1 MYCQVQCNGTDKAG
15 EIPRK
20 AGSEKMRRFYGQ
32 VGAWLG
38 LAAAVFILMFTLG
51 TKTAEPDSLAARL
64 QQQTAGD
71 LYQQAARIFLPAAFY
86 NEDEKTVADFLL
98 AQYAHLLPVC
108 SYIGTMSG
116 TANAAESSLGYYE
129 VLAKEAADENYI
141 DDQGNLVAA
150 VEKSIEENEANRIT
164 INREKLADY
173 DYLVQNFY
181 RIDRTTT
188 IGSDQLNASEL
199 LAKDLKINTQTNG
212 PAVLIYHT
220 HSQEGYADSDGSA
233 AMTVVGL
240 GDYLT
245 TLLQDIYGIPVL
257 HDTGQYD
264 LPSRDNAY
272 SKAEPAI
279 TKILQENPS
288 IQVVIDLHRDGVAEG
303 TRLVSQVNGKE
314 TAKIMFFN
322 GLSRTTA
329 NGDISYLPNPYI
341 QDNLAFSLQMQVA
354 AAELYPGF
362 TRPIYLKGY
371 RYNMHLC
378 PKTLLV
384 EVGAQT
390 NTFAEAKNAMEPLAH
405 MLATVLLKQ

>member
-1 MYCQVQCNGTDKAG
+1 
-15 EIPRK
+15 
-20 AGSEKMRRFYGQ
+20 MRHFQGQ
-32 VGAWLG
+32 VGAWIGIGICFFLLVG
-38 LAAAVFILMFTLG
+38 TIAAR
-51 TKTAEPDSLAARL
+51 TATEGSLAAS
-64 QQQTAGD
+64 AGEQMTTD
-71 LYQQAARIFLPAAFY
+71 LYQQAAKIFLPAAFY
-86 NEDEKTVADFLL
+86 EQEDESAVSWLL
-98 AQYAHLLPVC
+98 GQMQHVLPV
-108 SYIGTMSG
+108 YAYMGERRQTAGTL
-116 TANAAESSLGYYE
+116 ESSLGYYE
-129 VLAKEAADENYI
+129 VLAKEASDEAYI
-141 DDQGNLVAA
+141 DEDGNLISA

-164 INREKLADY
+164 INREKLMDY

-188 IGSDQLNASEL
+188 ISSDQLNAAEL
-199 LAKDLKINTQTNG
+199 LAKDLTINTDAGG
-212 PAVLIYHT
+212 PVILIYHT
-220 HSQEGYADSDGSA
+220 HSQEGYADSDGTE

-240 GDYLT
+240 GDYLA
-245 TLLQDIYGIPVL
+245 TLLQEIYGIPVL
-257 HDTGQYD
+257 HDRGQYD
-264 LPSRDNAY
+264 LPSRDSAY

-279 TKILQENPS
+279 TQILKDNPS

-303 TRLVSQVNGKE
+303 TRLVSQVNGKD

-341 QDNLAFSLQMQVA
+341 QDNLSFSLQMQLA
-354 AAELYPGF
+354 AAELYPDF

-378 PKTLLV
+378 PKSLLV

-405 MLATVLLKQ
+405 LLAQVLLKQ

>member
-1 MYCQVQCNGTDKAG
+1 
-15 EIPRK
+15 
-20 AGSEKMRRFYGQ
+20 MRHFQGQ
-32 VGAWLG
+32 VGAWIGIGICFFLLVG
-38 LAAAVFILMFTLG
+38 TIAAR
-51 TKTAEPDSLAARL
+51 TATEGSLAAS
-64 QQQTAGD
+64 AGEQMTTD
-71 LYQQAARIFLPAAFY
+71 LYQQAAKIFLPAAFY
-86 NEDEKTVADFLL
+86 EQEDESAVSWLL
-98 AQYAHLLPVC
+98 GQMQHVLPV
-108 SYIGTMSG
+108 YAYMGERRQTAGTL
-116 TANAAESSLGYYE
+116 ESSLGYYE
-129 VLAKEAADENYI
+129 VLAKEASDEAYI
-141 DDQGNLVAA
+141 DDDGNLISA

-164 INREKLADY
+164 INREKLMYY

-188 IGSDQLNASEL
+188 ISSDQLNAAEL
-199 LAKDLKINTQTNG
+199 LAKDLTINTDAGG
-212 PAVLIYHT
+212 PVILIYHT
-220 HSQEGYADSDGSA
+220 HSQEGYADSDGTE

-240 GDYLT
+240 VDYLA
-245 TLLQDIYGIPVL
+245 TLLQEIYGIPVL
-257 HDTGQYD
+257 HDRGQYD
-264 LPSRDNAY
+264 LPSRDSAY

-279 TKILQENPS
+279 TQILKDNPS

-303 TRLVSQVNGKE
+303 TRLVSQVNGKD

-341 QDNLAFSLQMQVA
+341 QDNLAFSLQMQLA
-354 AAELYPGF
+354 AAELYPDF

-378 PKTLLV
+378 PKSLLV

-405 MLATVLLKQ
+405 ILAQVLLKQ

>member
-1 MYCQVQCNGTDKAG
+1 
-15 EIPRK
+15 
-20 AGSEKMRRFYGQ
+20 MRHFQGQ
-32 VGAWLG
+32 VGAWIGIGICFFLLIG
-38 LAAAVFILMFTLG
+38 AIG
-51 TKTAEPDSLAARL
+51 TGTAEEDSLAVSV
-64 QQQTAGD
+64 QEQMTAD
-71 LYQQAARIFLPAAFY
+71 LYRQAAKIFLPSAFY
-86 NEDEKTVADFLL
+86 EREDESAVSWLL
-98 AQYAHLLPVC
+98 GQMQHVLPV
-108 SYIGTMSG
+108 YAYMGERRQMTGTS
-116 TANAAESSLGYYE
+116 ESSLGYYE
-129 VLAKEAADENYI
+129 VLAKEATDEAYI
-141 DDQGNLVAA
+141 DGDGNLISA

-164 INREKLADY
+164 INREKLLDY

-188 IGSDQLNASEL
+188 ISSDQLNASEL
-199 LAKDLKINTQTNG
+199 LAKDLTIDTNAGG
-212 PAVLIYHT
+212 PVVLIYHT
-220 HSQEGYADSDGSA
+220 HSQEGYADSDGTE

-240 GDYLT
+240 GDYLA
-245 TLLQDIYGIPVL
+245 TLLQKIYGIPVL
-257 HDTGQYD
+257 HDKGQYD
-264 LPSRDNAY
+264 LPSRDSAY

-279 TKILQENPS
+279 TQILKDNPS

-303 TRLVSQVNGKE
+303 TRLVSQVNGKD

-341 QDNLAFSLQMQVA
+341 QDNLAFSLQMQLA
-354 AAELYPGF
+354 AAELYPDF

-378 PKTLLV
+378 PKSLLV

-405 MLATVLLKQ
+405 LLAQVLLKQ

>member
-1 MYCQVQCNGTDKAG
+1 
-15 EIPRK
+15 
-20 AGSEKMRRFYGQ
+20 MRRFYGQ
-32 VGAWLG
+32 VGAWAG
-38 LAAAVFILMFTLG
+38 LATAVLLLVFTLG
-51 TKTAEPDSLAARL
+51 VETAAPDSLAARL
-64 QQQTAGD
+64 QEQISRD
-71 LYQQAARIFLPAAFY
+71 VYQQAAGLFLPAAFY
-86 NEDEKTVADFLL
+86 EEEEKSAADLLTVQIGHF
-98 AQYAHLLPVC
+98 LPV
-108 SYIGTMSG
+108 YRYMGEMSK

-129 VLAKEAADENYI
+129 VLAREAADENYI
-141 DDQGNLVAA
+141 DENGNLIST
-150 VEKSIEENEANRIT
+150 VEKSIQENEANRVA
-164 INREKLADY
+164 INRDKLMDY

-188 IGSDQLNASEL
+188 ISSNQLNASEL
-199 LAKDLKINTQTNG
+199 LGKDLKINRDASG
-212 PAVLIYHT
+212 PVVLIYHT

-233 AMTVVGL
+233 AMSVVGL

-245 TLLQDIYGIPVL
+245 TLLQDVYGIPVL

-279 TKILQENPS
+279 TKIVNENPS

-303 TRLVSQVNGKE
+303 TRLVSQVNGKD

-378 PKTLLV
+378 PKSLLV

-405 MLATVLLKQ
+405 LLSQVLLGE

>member
-1 MYCQVQCNGTDKAG
+1 
-15 EIPRK
+15 
-20 AGSEKMRRFYGQ
+20 MRHFQGQ
-32 VGAWLG
+32 VGAWIGIGICFFLLVG
-38 LAAAVFILMFTLG
+38 TIAAR
-51 TKTAEPDSLAARL
+51 TATEGSLAAS
-64 QQQTAGD
+64 AGEQMTTD
-71 LYQQAARIFLPAAFY
+71 LYQQAAKIFLPAAFY
-86 NEDEKTVADFLL
+86 EQEDESAVSWLL
-98 AQYAHLLPVC
+98 GQMQHVLPV
-108 SYIGTMSG
+108 YAYMGERRQTAGTL
-116 TANAAESSLGYYE
+116 ESSLGYYE
-129 VLAKEAADENYI
+129 VLAKEASDEAYI
-141 DDQGNLVAA
+141 DGDGNLISA

-164 INREKLADY
+164 INREKLMDY

-188 IGSDQLNASEL
+188 ISSDQLNTAEL
-199 LAKDLKINTQTNG
+199 LAKDLTINTDAGG
-212 PAVLIYHT
+212 PVILIYHT
-220 HSQEGYADSDGSA
+220 HSQEGYADSDGTE

-240 GDYLT
+240 GDYLA
-245 TLLQDIYGIPVL
+245 TLLQEIYGIPVL
-257 HDTGQYD
+257 HDRGQYD
-264 LPSRDNAY
+264 LPSRDSAY

-279 TKILQENPS
+279 TQILKDNPS

-303 TRLVSQVNGKE
+303 TRLVSQVNGKD

-341 QDNLAFSLQMQVA
+341 QDNLAFSLQMQLA
-354 AAELYPGF
+354 AAELYPDF

-378 PKTLLV
+378 PKSLLV

-405 MLATVLLKQ
+405 LLAQVLLKQ

>member
-1 MYCQVQCNGTDKAG
+1 
-15 EIPRK
+15 
-20 AGSEKMRRFYGQ
+20 MRHFQGQ
-32 VGAWLG
+32 VGAWIGIGICFFLLVG
-38 LAAAVFILMFTLG
+38 TIAAR
-51 TKTAEPDSLAARL
+51 TATEGSLAAS
-64 QQQTAGD
+64 AGEQMTTD
-71 LYQQAARIFLPAAFY
+71 LYQQAAKIFLPAAFY
-86 NEDEKTVADFLL
+86 EQEDESAVSWLL
-98 AQYAHLLPVC
+98 GQMQHVLPV
-108 SYIGTMSG
+108 YAYMGERRQTAGTL
-116 TANAAESSLGYYE
+116 ESSLGYYE
-129 VLAKEAADENYI
+129 VLAKEASDEAYI
-141 DDQGNLVAA
+141 DEDGNLISA

-164 INREKLADY
+164 INREKLMDY

-188 IGSDQLNASEL
+188 ISSDQLNAAEL
-199 LAKDLKINTQTNG
+199 LAKDLTINTDAGG
-212 PAVLIYHT
+212 PVILIYHT
-220 HSQEGYADSDGSA
+220 HSQEGYTDSDGTE

-240 GDYLT
+240 GDYLA
-245 TLLQDIYGIPVL
+245 TLLQEIYGIPVL
-257 HDTGQYD
+257 HDRGQYD
-264 LPSRDNAY
+264 LPSRDSAY

-279 TKILQENPS
+279 TQILKDNPS

-303 TRLVSQVNGKE
+303 TRLVSQVNGKD

-341 QDNLAFSLQMQVA
+341 QDNLAFSLQMQLA
-354 AAELYPGF
+354 AAELYPDF

-378 PKTLLV
+378 PKSLLV

-405 MLATVLLKQ
+405 LLAQVLLKQ

>member
-1 MYCQVQCNGTDKAG
+1 
-15 EIPRK
+15 
-20 AGSEKMRRFYGQ
+20 MRHFQGQ
-32 VGAWLG
+32 VGAWIGIGICFFLLVG
-38 LAAAVFILMFTLG
+38 TIAAR
-51 TKTAEPDSLAARL
+51 TATEGSLAAS
-64 QQQTAGD
+64 AGEQMTTD
-71 LYQQAARIFLPAAFY
+71 LYQQAAKIFLPAAFY
-86 NEDEKTVADFLL
+86 EQEDESAVSWLL
-98 AQYAHLLPVC
+98 GQMQHVLPV
-108 SYIGTMSG
+108 YAYMGERRQTAGTL
-116 TANAAESSLGYYE
+116 ESSLGYYE
-129 VLAKEAADENYI
+129 VLAKEASDEAYI
-141 DDQGNLVAA
+141 DEDGNLISA

-164 INREKLADY
+164 INREKLMDY

-188 IGSDQLNASEL
+188 ISADQLNAAEL
-199 LAKDLKINTQTNG
+199 LAKDLTINTDAGG
-212 PAVLIYHT
+212 PVILIYHT
-220 HSQEGYADSDGSA
+220 HSQEGYADSDGTE

-240 GDYLT
+240 GDYLA
-245 TLLQDIYGIPVL
+245 TLLQEIYGIPVL
-257 HDTGQYD
+257 HDRGQYD
-264 LPSRDNAY
+264 LPSRDSAY

-279 TKILQENPS
+279 TQILKDNPS

-303 TRLVSQVNGKE
+303 TRLVSQVNGKD

-341 QDNLAFSLQMQVA
+341 QDNLAFSLQMQLA
-354 AAELYPGF
+354 AAELYPDF

-378 PKTLLV
+378 PKSLLV

-405 MLATVLLKQ
+405 LLAQVLLKQ

>member
-1 MYCQVQCNGTDKAG
+1 
-15 EIPRK
+15 
-20 AGSEKMRRFYGQ
+20 MRHFQGQ
-32 VGAWLG
+32 VGAWIGIGICFFLLIG
-38 LAAAVFILMFTLG
+38 AIG
-51 TKTAEPDSLAARL
+51 TGTAEEDSLAVSV
-64 QQQTAGD
+64 QEQMTAD
-71 LYQQAARIFLPAAFY
+71 LYRQAAKIFLPSAFY
-86 NEDEKTVADFLL
+86 EREDESAVSWLL
-98 AQYAHLLPVC
+98 GQMQHVLPV
-108 SYIGTMSG
+108 YAYMGERRQMTGTS
-116 TANAAESSLGYYE
+116 ESSLGYYE
-129 VLAKEAADENYI
+129 VLAKEATDEAYI
-141 DDQGNLVAA
+141 DGDGNLISA

-164 INREKLADY
+164 IHREKLLDY

-188 IGSDQLNASEL
+188 ISSDQLNASEL
-199 LAKDLKINTQTNG
+199 LAKDLTIDTNAGG
-212 PAVLIYHT
+212 PVVLIYHT
-220 HSQEGYADSDGSA
+220 HSQEGYADSDGTE

-240 GDYLT
+240 GDYLA
-245 TLLQDIYGIPVL
+245 TLLQKIYGIPVL
-257 HDTGQYD
+257 HDKGQYD
-264 LPSRDNAY
+264 LPSRDSAY

-279 TKILQENPS
+279 TQILKDNPS

-303 TRLVSQVNGKE
+303 TRLVSQVNGKD

-341 QDNLAFSLQMQVA
+341 QDNLAFSLQMQLA
-354 AAELYPGF
+354 AAELYPDF

-378 PKTLLV
+378 PKSLLV

-405 MLATVLLKQ
+405 LLAQVLLKQ

>member
-1 MYCQVQCNGTDKAG
+1 
-15 EIPRK
+15 
-20 AGSEKMRRFYGQ
+20 MRHFQGQ
-32 VGAWLG
+32 VGAWIGIGICFFLLVG
-38 LAAAVFILMFTLG
+38 TIAAR
-51 TKTAEPDSLAARL
+51 TATEGSLAVS
-64 QQQTAGD
+64 AGEQMTTD
-71 LYQQAARIFLPAAFY
+71 LYQQAAKIFLPAAFY
-86 NEDEKTVADFLL
+86 EQEDESAVSWLL
-98 AQYAHLLPVC
+98 GQMQHVLPV
-108 SYIGTMSG
+108 YAYMGERRQTAGTL
-116 TANAAESSLGYYE
+116 ESSLGYYE
-129 VLAKEAADENYI
+129 VLAKEASDEAYI
-141 DDQGNLVAA
+141 DEDGNLISA

-164 INREKLADY
+164 INREKLMDY

-188 IGSDQLNASEL
+188 ISSDQLNAAEL
-199 LAKDLKINTQTNG
+199 LAKDLTINTDAGG
-212 PAVLIYHT
+212 PVILIYHT
-220 HSQEGYADSDGSA
+220 HSQEGYADSDGTE

-240 GDYLT
+240 GDYLA
-245 TLLQDIYGIPVL
+245 TLLQEIYGIPVL
-257 HDTGQYD
+257 HDKGQYD
-264 LPSRDNAY
+264 LPSRDSAY

-279 TKILQENPS
+279 TQILKDNPS

-303 TRLVSQVNGKE
+303 TRLVSQVNGKD

-341 QDNLAFSLQMQVA
+341 QDNLAFSLQMQLA
-354 AAELYPGF
+354 AAELYPDF

-378 PKTLLV
+378 PKSLLV

-405 MLATVLLKQ
+405 LLAQVLLKQ

>member
-1 MYCQVQCNGTDKAG
+1 
-15 EIPRK
+15 
-20 AGSEKMRRFYGQ
+20 MRHFQGQ
-32 VGAWLG
+32 VGAWIGIGICFFLLVG
-38 LAAAVFILMFTLG
+38 TIAAR
-51 TKTAEPDSLAARL
+51 TATEGSLAAS
-64 QQQTAGD
+64 AGEQMTTD
-71 LYQQAARIFLPAAFY
+71 LYQQAAKIFLPAAFY
-86 NEDEKTVADFLL
+86 EQEDESAVSWLL
-98 AQYAHLLPVC
+98 GQMQHVLPV
-108 SYIGTMSG
+108 YAYMGERRQTAGTL
-116 TANAAESSLGYYE
+116 ESSLGYYE
-129 VLAKEAADENYI
+129 VLAKEASDEAYI
-141 DDQGNLVAA
+141 DEDGNLISA

-164 INREKLADY
+164 INREKLMDY

-188 IGSDQLNASEL
+188 ISSDQLNAAEL
-199 LAKDLKINTQTNG
+199 LAKDLTINTDAGG
-212 PAVLIYHT
+212 PVILIYHT
-220 HSQEGYADSDGSA
+220 HSQEGYADSDGTE

-240 GDYLT
+240 GDHLA
-245 TLLQDIYGIPVL
+245 TLLQEIYGIPVL
-257 HDTGQYD
+257 HDRGQYD
-264 LPSRDNAY
+264 LPSRDSAY

-279 TKILQENPS
+279 TQILKDNPS

-303 TRLVSQVNGKE
+303 TRLVSQVNGKD

-341 QDNLAFSLQMQVA
+341 QDNLAFSLQMQLA
-354 AAELYPGF
+354 AAELYPDF

-378 PKTLLV
+378 PKSLLV

-405 MLATVLLKQ
+405 LLAQVLLKQ

>member
-1 MYCQVQCNGTDKAG
+1 MKRKKRAQRIFFLGQLAHFLPVYSYMG
-15 EIPRK
+15 EISR
-20 AGSEKMRRFYGQ
+20 
-32 VGAWLG
+32 
-38 LAAAVFILMFTLG
+38 
-51 TKTAEPDSLAARL
+51 
-64 QQQTAGD
+64 
-71 LYQQAARIFLPAAFY
+71 
-86 NEDEKTVADFLL
+86 
-98 AQYAHLLPVC
+98 
-108 SYIGTMSG
+108 
-116 TANAAESSLGYYE
+116 TANSKESSLGYYE
-129 VLAKEAADENYI
+129 VLAREAADENYI
-141 DDQGNLVAA
+141 DENGNLVST

-164 INREKLADY
+164 IHREKLMDY
-173 DYLVQNFY
+173 DYLVQHFY

-188 IGSDQLNASEL
+188 ISSDQLNAEKL
-199 LAKDLKINTQTNG
+199 LGQDLRINREAEG

-233 AMTVVGL
+233 DMTVVGL
-240 GDYLT
+240 GNYLT
-245 TLLQDIYGIPVL
+245 TLLQDVYGISVL

-279 TKILQENPS
+279 TKIVKENPS

-303 TRLVSQVNGKE
+303 TRLVSRVNGKD

-354 AAELYPGF
+354 AAELYPEF

-405 MLATVLLKQ
+405 LLSQVLLGQ

>member
-1 MYCQVQCNGTDKAG
+1 
-15 EIPRK
+15 
-20 AGSEKMRRFYGQ
+20 MRHFQGQ
-32 VGAWLG
+32 VGAWIGIGICFFLLVG
-38 LAAAVFILMFTLG
+38 TIAARTVTEG
-51 TKTAEPDSLAARL
+51 SLAAS
-64 QQQTAGD
+64 AGEQMTTD
-71 LYQQAARIFLPAAFY
+71 LYQQAAKIFLPAAFY
-86 NEDEKTVADFLL
+86 EQEDESAVSWLL
-98 AQYAHLLPVC
+98 GQMQHVLPV
-108 SYIGTMSG
+108 YAYMGERRQTAGTL
-116 TANAAESSLGYYE
+116 ESSLGYYE
-129 VLAKEAADENYI
+129 VLAKEASDEAYI
-141 DDQGNLVAA
+141 DEDGNLISA

-164 INREKLADY
+164 INREKLMDY

-188 IGSDQLNASEL
+188 ISSDQLNAAEL
-199 LAKDLKINTQTNG
+199 LAKDLTINTDAGG
-212 PAVLIYHT
+212 PVILIYHT
-220 HSQEGYADSDGSA
+220 HSQEGYADSDGTE

-240 GDYLT
+240 GDYLA
-245 TLLQDIYGIPVL
+245 TLLQEIYGIPVL
-257 HDTGQYD
+257 HDKGQYD
-264 LPSRDNAY
+264 LPSRDSAY

-279 TKILQENPS
+279 TQILKDNPS

-303 TRLVSQVNGKE
+303 TRLVSQVNGKD

-341 QDNLAFSLQMQVA
+341 QDNLAFSLQMQLA
-354 AAELYPGF
+354 AAELYPDF

-378 PKTLLV
+378 PKSLLV

-405 MLATVLLKQ
+405 LLAQVLLKQ

>member
-1 MYCQVQCNGTDKAG
+1 
-15 EIPRK
+15 
-20 AGSEKMRRFYGQ
+20 MRHFQGQ
-32 VGAWLG
+32 VGAWIGIGICFFLLIG
-38 LAAAVFILMFTLG
+38 AIG
-51 TKTAEPDSLAARL
+51 TGIAEEDSLAASA
-64 QQQTAGD
+64 QEQMTAD
-71 LYQQAARIFLPAAFY
+71 LYRQAAKIFLPSAFY
-86 NEDEKTVADFLL
+86 EQEDESAVSWLL
-98 AQYAHLLPVC
+98 GQMQHVLPV
-108 SYIGTMSG
+108 YAYMGERRQMTGTS
-116 TANAAESSLGYYE
+116 ESSLGYYE
-129 VLAKEAADENYI
+129 VLAKEATDEAYI
-141 DDQGNLVAA
+141 DGDGNLISA

-164 INREKLADY
+164 INREKLLDY

-188 IGSDQLNASEL
+188 ISSDQLNASEL
-199 LAKDLKINTQTNG
+199 LAKDLTIDTNAGG
-212 PAVLIYHT
+212 PVVLIYHT
-220 HSQEGYADSDGSA
+220 HSQEGYADSDGTE

-240 GDYLT
+240 GDYLA
-245 TLLQDIYGIPVL
+245 TLLQEIYGIPVL
-257 HDTGQYD
+257 HDKGQYD
-264 LPSRDNAY
+264 LPSRDSAY

-279 TKILQENPS
+279 TQILKDNPS

-303 TRLVSQVNGKE
+303 TRLVSQVNGKD

-341 QDNLAFSLQMQVA
+341 QDNLAFSLQMQLA
-354 AAELYPGF
+354 AAELYPDF

-378 PKTLLV
+378 PKSLLV

-405 MLATVLLKQ
+405 LLSQVLLKQ

>member
-1 MYCQVQCNGTDKAG
+1 
-15 EIPRK
+15 
-20 AGSEKMRRFYGQ
+20 MRHFQGQ
-32 VGAWLG
+32 VGAWIGIGICFFLLVG
-38 LAAAVFILMFTLG
+38 TIAAR
-51 TKTAEPDSLAARL
+51 TATEGSLAAS
-64 QQQTAGD
+64 AGEQMTTD
-71 LYQQAARIFLPAAFY
+71 LYQQAAKIFLPAAFY
-86 NEDEKTVADFLL
+86 EQEDESAVSWLL
-98 AQYAHLLPVC
+98 GQMQHVLPV
-108 SYIGTMSG
+108 YAYMGERRQTAGTL
-116 TANAAESSLGYYE
+116 ESSLGYYE
-129 VLAKEAADENYI
+129 VLAKEASDEAYI
-141 DDQGNLVAA
+141 DEDGNLISA

-164 INREKLADY
+164 INREKLMDY

-188 IGSDQLNASEL
+188 ISSDQLNAAEL
-199 LAKDLKINTQTNG
+199 LAKDLTINTDAGG
-212 PAVLIYHT
+212 PVILIYHT
-220 HSQEGYADSDGSA
+220 HSQEGYADSDGTE

-240 GDYLT
+240 GDYLA
-245 TLLQDIYGIPVL
+245 TLLQEIYGIPVL
-257 HDTGQYD
+257 HDMGQYD
-264 LPSRDNAY
+264 LPSRDSAY

-279 TKILQENPS
+279 TQILKDNPS

-303 TRLVSQVNGKE
+303 TRLVSQVNGKD

-341 QDNLAFSLQMQVA
+341 QDNLAFSLQMQLA
-354 AAELYPGF
+354 AAELYPDF

-378 PKTLLV
+378 PKSLLV

-405 MLATVLLKQ
+405 LLAQVLLKQ

>member
-1 MYCQVQCNGTDKAG
+1 
-15 EIPRK
+15 
-20 AGSEKMRRFYGQ
+20 MRHFQGQ
-32 VGAWLG
+32 VGAWIGIGICFFLLVG
-38 LAAAVFILMFTLG
+38 TIAAR
-51 TKTAEPDSLAARL
+51 TATEGSLAAS
-64 QQQTAGD
+64 AGEQMTTD
-71 LYQQAARIFLPAAFY
+71 LYQQAAKISLPPAFY
-86 NEDEKTVADFLL
+86 EQEDESAVSWLL
-98 AQYAHLLPVC
+98 GQMQHVLPV
-108 SYIGTMSG
+108 YAYMGERRQTAGTL
-116 TANAAESSLGYYE
+116 ESSLGYYE
-129 VLAKEAADENYI
+129 VLAKEASDEAYI
-141 DDQGNLVAA
+141 DEDGNLISA

-164 INREKLADY
+164 INREKLMDY

-188 IGSDQLNASEL
+188 ISSDQLNAAEL
-199 LAKDLKINTQTNG
+199 LAKDLTINTDAGG
-212 PAVLIYHT
+212 PVILIYHT
-220 HSQEGYADSDGSA
+220 HSQEGYADSDGTE

-240 GDYLT
+240 GDYLA
-245 TLLQDIYGIPVL
+245 TLLQEIYGIPVL
-257 HDTGQYD
+257 HDRGQYD
-264 LPSRDNAY
+264 LPSRDSAY

-279 TKILQENPS
+279 TQILKDNPS

-303 TRLVSQVNGKE
+303 TRLVSQVNGKD

-341 QDNLAFSLQMQVA
+341 QDNLAFSLQMQLA
-354 AAELYPGF
+354 AAELYPDF

-378 PKTLLV
+378 PKSLLV

-405 MLATVLLKQ
+405 LLAQVLLKQ

>member
-1 MYCQVQCNGTDKAG
+1 
-15 EIPRK
+15 
-20 AGSEKMRRFYGQ
+20 MRHFQGQ
-32 VGAWLG
+32 VGAWIGIGICFFLLVG
-38 LAAAVFILMFTLG
+38 TIAAR
-51 TKTAEPDSLAARL
+51 TATEGSLAAS
-64 QQQTAGD
+64 AGEQMTTD
-71 LYQQAARIFLPAAFY
+71 LYQQAAKIFLPAAFY
-86 NEDEKTVADFLL
+86 EQEDESAVSWLL
-98 AQYAHLLPVC
+98 GQMQHVLPV
-108 SYIGTMSG
+108 YAYMGERRQTAGTL
-116 TANAAESSLGYYE
+116 ESSLGYYE
-129 VLAKEAADENYI
+129 VLAKEASDEAYI
-141 DDQGNLVAA
+141 DEDGNLISA

-164 INREKLADY
+164 INREKLMDY

-188 IGSDQLNASEL
+188 ISSDQLNAAEL
-199 LAKDLKINTQTNG
+199 LAKDLTINTDAGG
-212 PAVLIYHT
+212 PVILIYHT
-220 HSQEGYADSDGSA
+220 HSQEGYADSDRTE

-240 GDYLT
+240 GDYLA
-245 TLLQDIYGIPVL
+245 TLLQEIYGIPVL
-257 HDTGQYD
+257 HDRGQYD
-264 LPSRDNAY
+264 LPSRDSAY

-279 TKILQENPS
+279 TQILKDNPS

-303 TRLVSQVNGKE
+303 TRLVSQVNGKD

-341 QDNLAFSLQMQVA
+341 QDNLAFSLQMQLA
-354 AAELYPGF
+354 AAELYPDF

-378 PKTLLV
+378 PKSLLV

-405 MLATVLLKQ
+405 LLAQVLLKQ

>member
-1 MYCQVQCNGTDKAG
+1 
-15 EIPRK
+15 
-20 AGSEKMRRFYGQ
+20 MRHFQGQ
-32 VGAWLG
+32 VGAWIGIGICFFLLVG
-38 LAAAVFILMFTLG
+38 TIAAR
-51 TKTAEPDSLAARL
+51 TAMEGSLAAS
-64 QQQTAGD
+64 AGEQMTTD
-71 LYQQAARIFLPAAFY
+71 LYQQAAKIFLPAAFY
-86 NEDEKTVADFLL
+86 EQEDESAVSWLL
-98 AQYAHLLPVC
+98 GQMQHVLPV
-108 SYIGTMSG
+108 YAYMGERRQTAGTL
-116 TANAAESSLGYYE
+116 ESSLGYYE
-129 VLAKEAADENYI
+129 VLAKEASDEAYI
-141 DDQGNLVAA
+141 DEDGNLISA

-164 INREKLADY
+164 INREKLMDY

-188 IGSDQLNASEL
+188 ISSDQLNAAEL
-199 LAKDLKINTQTNG
+199 LAKDLTINTDAGG
-212 PAVLIYHT
+212 PVILIYHT
-220 HSQEGYADSDGSA
+220 HSQEGYADSDGTE

-240 GDYLT
+240 GDYLA
-245 TLLQDIYGIPVL
+245 TLLQEIYGIPVL
-257 HDTGQYD
+257 HDRGQYD
-264 LPSRDNAY
+264 LPSRDSAY

-279 TKILQENPS
+279 TQILKDNPS

-303 TRLVSQVNGKE
+303 TRLVSQVNGKD

-341 QDNLAFSLQMQVA
+341 QDNLAFSLQMQLA
-354 AAELYPGF
+354 AAELYPDF

-378 PKTLLV
+378 PKSLLV

-405 MLATVLLKQ
+405 LLAQVLLKQ

>member
-1 MYCQVQCNGTDKAG
+1 
-15 EIPRK
+15 
-20 AGSEKMRRFYGQ
+20 MRHFQGQ
-32 VGAWLG
+32 VGAWIGIGICFFLLVG
-38 LAAAVFILMFTLG
+38 TIAAR
-51 TKTAEPDSLAARL
+51 TATEGSLAAS
-64 QQQTAGD
+64 AGEQMTTD
-71 LYQQAARIFLPAAFY
+71 LYQQAAKIFLPAAFY
-86 NEDEKTVADFLL
+86 EQEDESAVSWLL
-98 AQYAHLLPVC
+98 GQMQHVLPV
-108 SYIGTMSG
+108 YAYMGERRQTAGTL
-116 TANAAESSLGYYE
+116 ESSLGYYE
-129 VLAKEAADENYI
+129 VLAKEASDEAYI
-141 DDQGNLVAA
+141 DEDGNLISA

-164 INREKLADY
+164 INREKLMDY

-188 IGSDQLNASEL
+188 ISSDQLNAAEL
-199 LAKDLKINTQTNG
+199 LAKDLTINTDAGG
-212 PAVLIYHT
+212 PVILIYHT
-220 HSQEGYADSDGSA
+220 HSQEGYADSDGTE

-240 GDYLT
+240 GDYLA
-245 TLLQDIYGIPVL
+245 TLLQEIYGIPVL
-257 HDTGQYD
+257 HDKGQYD
-264 LPSRDNAY
+264 LPSRDSAY

-279 TKILQENPS
+279 TQILKDNPS

-303 TRLVSQVNGKE
+303 TRLVSQVNGKD

-341 QDNLAFSLQMQVA
+341 QDNLAFSLQMQLA
-354 AAELYPGF
+354 AAELYPDF

-378 PKTLLV
+378 PKSLLV

-405 MLATVLLKQ
+405 LLAQVLLKQ

>member
-1 MYCQVQCNGTDKAG
+1 
-15 EIPRK
+15 
-20 AGSEKMRRFYGQ
+20 MRHFQGQ
-32 VGAWLG
+32 VGAWIGIGICFFLLVG
-38 LAAAVFILMFTLG
+38 TIAAR
-51 TKTAEPDSLAARL
+51 TATEGSLAAS
-64 QQQTAGD
+64 AGEQMTTD
-71 LYQQAARIFLPAAFY
+71 LYQQAAKIFLPAAFY
-86 NEDEKTVADFLL
+86 EQEDESAVSWLL
-98 AQYAHLLPVC
+98 GQMQHVLPV
-108 SYIGTMSG
+108 YAYMGERRQTAGTL
-116 TANAAESSLGYYE
+116 ESSLGYYE
-129 VLAKEAADENYI
+129 VLAKEASDEAYI
-141 DDQGNLVAA
+141 DEDGNLISA

-164 INREKLADY
+164 INREKLMDY

-188 IGSDQLNASEL
+188 ISSDQLNAAEL
-199 LAKDLKINTQTNG
+199 LAKDLTINTEAGG
-212 PAVLIYHT
+212 PVILIYHT
-220 HSQEGYADSDGSA
+220 HSQEGYADSDGTE

-240 GDYLT
+240 GDYLA
-245 TLLQDIYGIPVL
+245 TLLQEIYGIPVL
-257 HDTGQYD
+257 HDRGQYD
-264 LPSRDNAY
+264 LPSRDSAY

-279 TKILQENPS
+279 TQILKDNPS

-303 TRLVSQVNGKE
+303 TRLVSQVNGKD

-341 QDNLAFSLQMQVA
+341 QDNLAFSLQMQLA
-354 AAELYPGF
+354 AAELYPDF

-378 PKTLLV
+378 PKSLLV

-405 MLATVLLKQ
+405 LLAQVLLKQ

>member
-1 MYCQVQCNGTDKAG
+1 MDRHWYLLFPAGRHDSGKDSDGGVPGGERRGTDDNRF
-15 EIPRK
+15 IS
-20 AGSEKMRRFYGQ
+20 AGSEN
-32 VGAWLG
+32 
-38 LAAAVFILMFTLG
+38 
-51 TKTAEPDSLAARL
+51 
-64 QQQTAGD
+64 
-71 LYQQAARIFLPAAFY
+71 FLPAAFY
-86 NEDEKTVADFLL
+86 EQEDESAVSWLL
-98 AQYAHLLPVC
+98 GQMQHVLPV
-108 SYIGTMSG
+108 YAYMGERRQTAGTL
-116 TANAAESSLGYYE
+116 ESSLGYYE
-129 VLAKEAADENYI
+129 VLAKEASDEAYI
-141 DDQGNLVAA
+141 DEDGNLISA

-164 INREKLADY
+164 INREKLMDY

-188 IGSDQLNASEL
+188 ISSDQLNAAEL
-199 LAKDLKINTQTNG
+199 LAKDLTINTDAGG
-212 PAVLIYHT
+212 PVILIYHT
-220 HSQEGYADSDGSA
+220 HSQEGYADSDGTE

-240 GDYLT
+240 GDYLA
-245 TLLQDIYGIPVL
+245 TLLQEIYGIPVL
-257 HDTGQYD
+257 HDRGQYD
-264 LPSRDNAY
+264 LPSRDSAY

-279 TKILQENPS
+279 TQILKDNPS

-303 TRLVSQVNGKE
+303 TRLVSQVNGKD

-341 QDNLAFSLQMQVA
+341 QDNLAFSLQMQLA
-354 AAELYPGF
+354 AAELYPDF

-378 PKTLLV
+378 PKSLLV

-405 MLATVLLKQ
+405 LLAQVLLKQ

>member
-1 MYCQVQCNGTDKAG
+1 
-15 EIPRK
+15 
-20 AGSEKMRRFYGQ
+20 MRHFQGQ
-32 VGAWLG
+32 VGAWIGIGICFFLLIG
-38 LAAAVFILMFTLG
+38 AIG
-51 TKTAEPDSLAARL
+51 TGTAEEDSLAVSV
-64 QQQTAGD
+64 QEQMTAD
-71 LYQQAARIFLPAAFY
+71 LYRQAAKIFLPSAFY
-86 NEDEKTVADFLL
+86 EREDESAVSWLL
-98 AQYAHLLPVC
+98 GQMQHVLPV
-108 SYIGTMSG
+108 YAYMGERRQMTGTS
-116 TANAAESSLGYYE
+116 ESSLGYYE
-129 VLAKEAADENYI
+129 VLAKEATDEAYI
-141 DDQGNLVAA
+141 DGDGNLISA

-164 INREKLADY
+164 IHREKLLDY

-188 IGSDQLNASEL
+188 ISSDQLNASEL
-199 LAKDLKINTQTNG
+199 LAKDLTIDTNAGG
-212 PAVLIYHT
+212 PVVLIYHT
-220 HSQEGYADSDGSA
+220 HSQEGYADSDGTE

-240 GDYLT
+240 GDYLA
-245 TLLQDIYGIPVL
+245 TLLQEIYGIPVL
-257 HDTGQYD
+257 HDKGQYD
-264 LPSRDNAY
+264 LPSRDSAY

-279 TKILQENPS
+279 TQILKDNPS

-303 TRLVSQVNGKE
+303 TRLVSQVNGKD

-341 QDNLAFSLQMQVA
+341 QDNLAFSLQMQLA
-354 AAELYPGF
+354 AAELYPDF

-378 PKTLLV
+378 PKSLLV

-405 MLATVLLKQ
+405 LLAQVLLKQ

>member
-1 MYCQVQCNGTDKAG
+1 
-15 EIPRK
+15 
-20 AGSEKMRRFYGQ
+20 MRHFQGQ
-32 VGAWLG
+32 VGAWIGIGICFFLLVG
-38 LAAAVFILMFTLG
+38 TIAAR
-51 TKTAEPDSLAARL
+51 TAAEGSLAAS
-64 QQQTAGD
+64 AGEQMTTD
-71 LYQQAARIFLPAAFY
+71 LYQQAAKIFLPAAFY
-86 NEDEKTVADFLL
+86 EQEDESAVSWLL
-98 AQYAHLLPVC
+98 GQMQHVLPV
-108 SYIGTMSG
+108 YAYMGERRQTAGTL
-116 TANAAESSLGYYE
+116 ESSLGYYE
-129 VLAKEAADENYI
+129 VLAKEASDEAYI
-141 DDQGNLVAA
+141 DEDGNLISA

-164 INREKLADY
+164 INREKLMDY

-188 IGSDQLNASEL
+188 ISSDQLNAAEL
-199 LAKDLKINTQTNG
+199 LAKDLTINTDAGG
-212 PAVLIYHT
+212 PVILIYHT
-220 HSQEGYADSDGSA
+220 HSQEGYADSDGTE

-240 GDYLT
+240 GDYLA
-245 TLLQDIYGIPVL
+245 TLLQEIYGIPVL
-257 HDTGQYD
+257 HDRGQYD
-264 LPSRDNAY
+264 LPSRDSAY

-279 TKILQENPS
+279 TQILKDNPS

-303 TRLVSQVNGKE
+303 TRLVSQVNGKD

-341 QDNLAFSLQMQVA
+341 QDNLAFSLQMQLA
-354 AAELYPGF
+354 AAELYPDF

-378 PKTLLV
+378 PKSLLV

-405 MLATVLLKQ
+405 LLAQVLLKQ